1 MLPNCLD
8 NLIGVKCL
16 SVNPKSGLWINDLEG
31 INIRMAAD
39 IADSGYMN
47 GLQLLEKKIE
57 FATELVMQE
66 LSAFLLP
73 YFRVNSILDELL
85 VGNFNSNYLNPTPM
99 MRGLKAT
106 IKNTR
111 MMRIHVGEVKIRI
124 QQPNI
129 AHSFDIVDGLN
140 ATTFTFYTDSNG
152 EATVFANYI
161 SSGREI
167 FIVMDNTSI
176 NVADTDVK
184 TGCSCSS
191 KSSQFMLVN
200 GWGGSGASNN
210 SYGIKAQFTAQC
222 NIDELM
228 CIISQHL
235 RFPILYKSGLEIVKE
250 AKATDRLNSVT
261 LLDNDKINF
270 LYEEF
275 SMQYDKHMKIIVNQL
290 PELFKR
296 IDDICVICNQ
306 SRYVY
311 GNP

>member
-8 NLIGVKCL
+8 NFIGVKCL

-39 IADSGYMN
+39 IADSGYMS

-73 YFRVNSILDELL
+73 YFRVNSAIDEML
-85 VGNFNSNYLNPTPM
+85 VGDFNSNYLAPATM
-99 MRGLKAT
+99 DRGIKAT
-106 IKNTR
+106 VKNTR
-111 MMRIHVGEVKIRI
+111 MMRIFVGEVKIRI
-124 QQPNI
+124 QQANYSGSI
-129 AHSFDIVDGLN
+129 EIVDGLN
-140 ATTFTFYTDSNG
+140 STSFPFTTDANG
-152 EATVFANYI
+152 EASIFANYI
-161 SSGREI
+161 SSNRDI
-167 FIVMDNTSI
+167 YILMDNTAI
-176 NVADTDVK
+176 NPADTDVK
-184 TGCSCSS
+184 SGCTCSS

-200 GWGGSGASNN
+200 GWNGSGVSNN
-210 SYGIKAQFTAQC
+210 SYGIKAQLTAEC
-222 NIDELM
+222 KTDELM